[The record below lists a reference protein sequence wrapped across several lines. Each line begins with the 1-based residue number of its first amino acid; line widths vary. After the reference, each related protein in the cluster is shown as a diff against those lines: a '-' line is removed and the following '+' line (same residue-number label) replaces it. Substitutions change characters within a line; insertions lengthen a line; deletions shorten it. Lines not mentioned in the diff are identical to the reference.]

1 MAKQYH
7 FIGIGGAGMSAIASV
22 MLQQGLPVSGSDLKE
37 SRYTRVLAEQGASIH
52 IGHSAD
58 NVLGA
63 EVVIRSTAIPDRNP
77 ELIAAQEA
85 GITIL
90 KRAEMLGRTAAGKQF
105 LAIAGTHGKTTTSSM
120 VSLLLSE
127 VGMDPTFVIGGE
139 LNDIGTNARVG
150 KGDLFVAEADESDGS
165 FLLLS
170 PHSAVIT
177 NIDSDHLDHYGD
189 FSAVISAF
197 AQFLTS
203 IPAEGRAYV
212 CGDDHTIM
220 DIVSMASCAV
230 ATYGTTDGCRI
241 RAEDIVCRGL
251 GSQYTLVDNGKR
263 LGVVHLAVPGRHN
276 VVNSLAACGVAL
288 DLGLDPAVVIA
299 AISKFT
305 GVKRRFQL
313 TGEINGLTVVDD
325 YAHHPT
331 EIKATLAAAKCGEW
345 GRVVGVF
352 QPHRYSRTQALM
364 DEFAGAFIDA
374 DKVVITDVYSAGETP
389 LPGVSGKTVV
399 NAVLETYPSKDVT
412 YLPRRD
418 QVAEYLMSSSRR
430 GDIVLTM
437 GAGDI
442 ASVGEELVNKASS

>member
-58 NVLGA
+58 NVTGA

-85 GITIL
+85 GITVL
-90 KRAEMLGRTAAGKQF
+90 KRAEMLGRTAVGKQL

-197 AQFLTS
+197 AQFLAS

-212 CGDDHTIM
+212 CGDDLTIM
-220 DIVSMASCAV
+220 DIISMASCTV

-241 RAEDIVCRGL
+241 RAVDIVCRGL
-251 GSQYTLVDNGKR
+251 GSQYTLIDNGKR

-288 DLGLDPAVVIA
+288 DLGLDPALVIA

-313 TGEINGLTVVDD
+313 TGEINGLT
-325 YAHHPT
+325 A
-331 EIKATLAAAKCGEW
+331 
-345 GRVVGVF
+345 
-352 QPHRYSRTQALM
+352 
-364 DEFAGAFIDA
+364 
-374 DKVVITDVYSAGETP
+374 
-389 LPGVSGKTVV
+389 
-399 NAVLETYPSKDVT
+399 
-412 YLPRRD
+412 
-418 QVAEYLMSSSRR
+418 
-430 GDIVLTM
+430 
-437 GAGDI
+437 
-442 ASVGEELVNKASS
+442 